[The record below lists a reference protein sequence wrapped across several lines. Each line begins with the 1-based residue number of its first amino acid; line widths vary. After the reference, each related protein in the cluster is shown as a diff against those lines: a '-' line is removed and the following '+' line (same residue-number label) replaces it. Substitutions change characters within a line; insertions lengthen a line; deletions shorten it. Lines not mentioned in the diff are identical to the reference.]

1 MDLEVYNAGKQDL
14 NLENLVKKMDNFN
27 EDLRQ
32 SATAIELRYK
42 QHSKEMSD
50 YYEKVQDLEASL
62 KQQEAA
68 LMKEI
73 ESKEEL
79 NLQLQTTNMDMTY
92 DGRRTT

>member
-42 QHSKEMSD
+42 QHSNEMSD
-50 YYEKVQDLEASL
+50 YHEKVQDLEASL

-79 NLQLQTTNMDMTY
+79 NLQLQATNMDMTY
-92 DGRRTT
+92 DERRTT